1 MKIRIYYMFAIFLL
15 LIVHLNAQITEIADK
30 SKGPGI
36 YKIIGEKKDP
46 IVILFK
52 MHNSKPLMDLK
63 INGSN
68 ATLMID
74 NGILWD
80 QVWLF
85 GSPLVDELELKPI
98 EEGTIGGAGEGDPTA
113 SYTSTPIVLTF
124 EDIIFY
130 RQPVIVS
137 PPSAGFAKMFPGADG
152 QLCNT
157 FFKHFIV
164 EFDFIKNEVLL
175 HNPEQFEYKGNGSV
189 LDMQLT
195 ESGSHSVPFSFTMLD
210 GKTYTDQV
218 DIDFGG
224 VYPFKIALG
233 NKNQI
238 QLPEDVEGII
248 GYGAQGKITSYRGKI
263 ISMKIGNYTFENP
276 TIVFG
281 DPESSRIHPDNLG
294 VIGLPLFMKFKIIFD
309 YINNKIY
316 LDPNENYNIPLETTI
331 R

>member
-1 MKIRIYYMFAIFLL
+1 MKNYVVIILTLIMFSEFGLF
-15 LIVHLNAQITEIADK
+15 AQNSETQNN

-46 IVILFK
+46 IIIPFK
-52 MHNSKPLMDLK
+52 MHKGKPLMDLK
-63 INGSN
+63 INGSD

-85 GSPLVDELELKPI
+85 GSPLVDELELKPV
-98 EEGTIGGAGEGDPTA
+98 EEGTIGGAGEGDPTDA
-113 SYTSTPIVLTF
+113 YTSFPIVLTF

-130 RQPVIVS
+130 RQPVLIS
-137 PPSAGFAKMFPGADG
+137 PPAAGFAKMFPGADG

-164 EFDFIKNEVLL
+164 EFDFVNNDILL
-175 HNPEQFEYKGNGSV
+175 HNPEQFEYTGNGSI
-189 LDMQLT
+189 LEMQLT
-195 ESGSHSVPFSFTMLD
+195 ETGTHAVPLSFTLLN

-224 VYPFKIALG
+224 IYPLKIALD
-233 NKNQI
+233 NRHQI
-238 QLPEDVEGII
+238 QLPEKVEGIT

-263 ISMKIGNYTFENP
+263 KNMTIGKYTFDNP
-276 TIVFG
+276 NVVFG
-281 DPESSRIHPDNLG
+281 ERASSRIHPENLG
-294 VIGLPLFMKFKIIFD
+294 VIGLPLFMRFRF
-309 YINNKIY
+309 
-316 LDPNENYNIPLETTI
+316 E
-331 R
+331 